1 MAKVSSPWVG
11 RSHGK
16 MGEGVYYHGFNKQL
30 ARARVRDPKNP
41 KTVAQA
47 AQRLNMRNV
56 GKLARQLSDII
67 DHSWEGLPAWES
79 RSRFISNA
87 LKLAAPSIETAIST
101 SQSFA
106 PVVNAN
112 AAGGV
117 HVPGM
122 LVASGSLPLAIPY
135 SFASGYIRFPEVLH
149 FDTQLTGAAAR
160 DAFVKAFGGQHGGQQ
175 VTLVVGFAM
184 PDALGFN
191 TDEWRVVR
199 INFKQDYTGALFTP
213 GSIGDITQLSSAA
226 IDESRSTGWESLN
239 FRVEDNHVNAWT
251 FSSYPSRF
259 ACAAYII
266 SEYGQSTG
274 KWLRS
279 VSPLSSFG
287 EGDEFW
293 NDIDPIMAE
302 YLGVSTEALSSLYLN
317 KAPNSLL

>member
-56 GKLARQLSDII
+56 GKLARQLSGII

-87 LKLAAPSIETAIST
+87 LKLAAPSIETAITT
-101 SQSFA
+101 SQSYA

-117 HVPGM
+117 HIPNM
-122 LVASGSLPLAIPY
+122 LVASGSLPLTIPY
-135 SFASGYIRFPEVLH
+135 SFASGNILLPEALH

-160 DAFVKAFGGQHGGQQ
+160 DAFVKAFGGQHGAQQ
-175 VTLVVGFAM
+175 VTLIVGFAAQ
-184 PDALGFN
+184 DALGYVV
-191 TDEWRVVR
+191 DEWRVVR
-199 INFKQDYTGALFTP
+199 INFNQEHTGGLFTP
-213 GSIGDITQLSSAA
+213 GTLGDKTQLSSSA
-226 IDESRSTGWESLN
+226 IDESRSTGWGDLEFLVS
-239 FRVEDNHVNAWT
+239 DNHITAWS
-251 FSSYPSRF
+251 FRSIPSRY

-266 SEYGQSTG
+266 SEYNQATG

-279 VSPLSSFG
+279 VSPISSFG
-287 EGDEFW
+287 EGDDFW